1 MTDHD
6 QESSPP
12 TEAPDGAIA
21 GGSIVREALRL
32 ASRSD
37 AFASSWIFG
46 SPVEHGGVVVIPLGR
61 MRGGAGGGGGRGVGP
76 ADRDAGAIPSDEWQ
90 GPDSGVGAGWGVD
103 ARALGAIVIRG
114 DRVRYIP
121 AVDVT
126 RIVSVSMMGMA
137 VAAVLAPRILRAAR
151 RRD

>member
-6 QESSPP
+6 RESSPP
-12 TEAPDGAIA
+12 TEAPDGASA
-21 GGSIVREALRL
+21 GGHIVREALRL

-61 MRGGAGGGGGRGVGP
+61 MRAGAGGGGGRA
-76 ADRDAGAIPSDEWQ
+76 ADRGSGARRSDDRQ
-90 GPDSGVGAGWGVD
+90 GYESGVGAGWGVD
-103 ARALGAIVIRG
+103 AKALGAIVIRG

-137 VAAVLAPRILRAAR
+137 VAAVLAPRIIRAGR
-151 RRD
+151 RQD